1 MDDGIYDDAFYD
13 ILAKMMAVEI
23 IGGAIE
29 AYALARKH
37 DDREGSRESVV
48 AALRKI
54 ANAIEAD
61 GLPLDREDIASALT
75 SARDA

>member
-1 MDDGIYDDAFYD
+1 MDDVIYDDAFYGH
-13 ILAKMMAVEI
+13 LAKMMAAEI

-29 AYALARKH
+29 AYALARNH

-48 AALRKI
+48 AALREI

-61 GLPLDREDIASALT
+61 DLPLDRGDIT
-75 SARDA
+75 RDA